1 MDALVALDNM
11 DTIEQGLLAH
21 KHLGATT
28 KFATYTGRIKR
39 YIVNPQEFELD
50 PILLYNIVEAY
61 WKIM

>member
-1 MDALVALDNM
+1 M